1 MEGITESK
9 SLDYVVLDLQ
19 IFRLKS
25 KNYQAELLGF
35 SKIHPLEW
43 IVMGSRKDDPG
54 CSKLGLIA

>member
-9 SLDYVVLDLQ
+9 FLDYVVLDLQ

-25 KNYQAELLGF
+25 KNYQAELLAF